1 MNEWTRCFLQDVAEL
16 RFGKTPPRS
25 EPRFWGQ
32 SRGHP
37 WATIADM
44 RDDPVLDTVE
54 KVSEAGLPFAG
65 RVVSAGSVMMS
76 FKLTVG
82 RVARAGVDLLTNEA
96 IVSVHGLDGIADD
109 DWLYYALPGIALGGI
124 TDTAVKGA
132 TLNKSK
138 LERLRVDLPPLEEQ
152 KRIAEVL
159 NSMDETIR
167 ATERAIEKRKAL
179 RSGLVDDLL
188 SGRVR
193 TVAG

>member
-1 MNEWTRCFLQDVAEL
+1 
-16 RFGKTPPRS
+16 
-25 EPRFWGQ
+25 
-32 SRGHP
+32 
-37 WATIADM
+37 
-44 RDDPVLDTVE
+44 
-54 KVSEAGLPFAG
+54 
-65 RVVSAGSVMMS
+65 MMS